1 MKKIFL
7 GLLCGVLLLGITG
20 CGSDSKANDNTV
32 TEQENNKINLSDNIE
47 VTINTKS
54 TGTKDCFFYMFATN
68 LEEVFPMAEIDNY
81 NNYRSVSYW
90 VGPSADA
97 TDGEI
102 TEEGLTNNI
111 NSLQFNTN
119 QETAIVDL
127 FKQYQDNTYEGIR
140 EVEYTFENHRLTFSY
155 DYLTFKNNDYKS
167 EGVTLDSEAQKI
179 LVNAIRFK
187 GTCGGF
193 DYNEDTTL
201 TEELCD
207 EYNLNCDRW

>member
-1 MKKIFL
+1 M
-7 GLLCGVLLLGITG
+7 
-20 CGSDSKANDNTV
+20 
-32 TEQENNKINLSDNIE
+32 
-47 VTINTKS
+47 
-54 TGTKDCFFYMFATN
+54 
-68 LEEVFPMAEIDNY
+68 
-81 NNYRSVSYW
+81 
-90 VGPSADA
+90 
-97 TDGEI
+97 
-102 TEEGLTNNI
+102 
-111 NSLQFNTN
+111 
-119 QETAIVDL
+119 
-127 FKQYQDNTYEGIR
+127 
-140 EVEYTFENHRLTFSY
+140 EYTFENHRLTFSY